1 MFKTPTLRDI
11 TKSGPYFH
19 DGSVK
24 TLTESTTICASGGRY
39 KNDVKNKS
47 TYIVDR
53 HLTEGEISKIVEF
66 LKTLTGPDM
75 KLEIPT
81 KFPQ

>member
-1 MFKTPTLRDI
+1 MKTPTLRDI
-11 TKSGPYFH
+11 TKSYPYFH

-24 TLTESTTICASGGRY
+24 TLEEATSLCASGGRY
-39 KNDVKNKS
+39 EHNVKNKS
-47 TYIVDR
+47 LSMVDR
-53 HLTEGEISKIVEF
+53 KLTRLEIDKVVTF

-75 KLEIPT
+75 QLEIPT